1 MDHKGLMN
9 EPSSKIDDLYR
20 RNPRQPTE
28 RDYLWADTDIDWCR
42 VANDRAAMIIRQTQE
57 LEQYGH
63 ELGEALIQRDL
74 WSVLAF
80 VVGVGLGFLVG
91 CLVVG

>member
-1 MDHKGLMN
+1 MMH
-9 EPSSKIDDLYR
+9 
-20 RNPRQPTE
+20 E

>member
-1 MDHKGLMN
+1 MMH
-9 EPSSKIDDLYR
+9 
-20 RNPRQPTE
+20 E

-74 WSVLAF
+74 W
-80 VVGVGLGFLVG
+80 
-91 CLVVG
+91 